1 VNNPELYGGI
11 EAGGTKV
18 ICAVGSGPENVVE
31 QIRIE
36 TTTPEETLG
45 KVIQFFEPYTSAE
58 KIPAIGLACFGPLD
72 LNPDSPTFGFIAST
86 PKLRWRNTDV
96 PGMLRGALNVKV
108 AIDTDANAA
117 ALGEFRWGASR
128 GVDPSLY
135 LTVGTGIGG
144 GYIKDGK
151 PLIGLMHSEMGHIRI
166 PHDLKTD
173 PFPGACPFH
182 GDCLEGLA
190 CGEALRERF
199 GIPGEAIPDDDHFW
213 ELEAGYIAAALGNF
227 IVTLSPKR
235 IVLGGGIMQRN
246 FLFPMIRRKV
256 QQSLNGYVE
265 NPNVLERID
274 AYIVPPALGNRS
286 GVLGAL
292 ALAQDI
298 E

>member
-1 VNNPELYGGI
+1 MTDEHLFGGI

-18 ICAVGSGPENVVE
+18 ICAVGGGPENIAE
-31 QIRIE
+31 QIRVE

-45 KVIQFFEPYTSAE
+45 KVVRFFAPYTGAG
-58 KIPAIGLACFGPLD
+58 KIRAIGVGCFGPLD
-72 LNPDSPTFGFIAST
+72 LNPDSPTYGFIATT

-96 PGMLRGALNVKV
+96 PGTLRRALNVKV

-144 GYIKDGK
+144 GYVKDGK
-151 PLIGLMHSEMGHIRI
+151 PLIGLMHPEMGHIRI
-166 PHDLKTD
+166 PHDWKLD

-182 GDCLEGLA
+182 GDCFEGLV

-199 GIPGEAIPDDDHFW
+199 GVQGEVVPDDDHFW
-213 ELEAGYIAAALGNF
+213 EIEAGYLAAALATF

-235 IVLGGGIMQRN
+235 IVLGGGIMQRG
-246 FLFPMIRRKV
+246 FLFPIIRRKV
-256 QQSLNGYVE
+256 RESLNGYVE
-265 NPNVLERID
+265 QPDVLDRID
-274 AYIVPPALGNRS
+274 QYIVPPALGNRS